1 MTRPD
6 ANEPKRTSKDSAPT
20 AEYPAYARGA
30 APPQEQ
36 GADWPDEA
44 DDIGQPL
51 DTGRFRD
58 ATRMELT
65 EPRRGGGWRGLLW
78 LAAVIALVGALL
90 FGVRSVGLWP
100 DFNNPFAEKQTDRSQ
115 PVLLKSIQDLSRF
128 TAASGNFEV
137 VIDVQN
143 NRNLIPD
150 FIYNE
155 RTLFV
160 AAGSVDAYVDFA
172 RVTEDGLKVDPEAKT
187 VEVRLPAAQLEKPN
201 INNERSYVFAT
212 QRGLVNRIGDV
223 FGGDPNKQRQ
233 LYIAA
238 ETKIGEAAKG
248 SGLVERAQENTT
260 KMLDQ
265 MLRALGYTTIKITYV
280 AP

>member
-6 ANEPKRTSKDSAPT
+6 TNEPKRTAKEPAPT
-20 AEYPAYARGA
+20 AEYPAYARGS
-30 APPQEQ
+30 APPRDR
-36 GADWPDEA
+36 GADWSEDA
-44 DDIGQPL
+44 DGSA
-51 DTGRFRD
+51 DTGRFGD
-58 ATRMELT
+58 ATRMQLA
-65 EPRRGGGWRGLLW
+65 EPRRSGWRGLVW
-78 LAAVIALVGALL
+78 LAAVIALIAALL

-100 DFNNPFAEKQTDRSQ
+100 DFSNPFAEKTTDRSQ

-143 NRNLIPD
+143 NRDLIPD

-172 RVTEDGLKVDPEAKT
+172 RVTEDGLKVDQEART

-201 INNERSYVFAT
+201 IDNQRSYVFAT

-233 LYIAA
+233 LYVAA
-238 ETKIGEAAKG
+238 EQKIGDAAKG
-248 SGLVERAQENTT
+248 SGLVERAQENTS

-265 MLRALGYTTIKITYV
+265 MLRALGYTTVKITYA